1 QVEEH
6 VQAWADAG
14 HELHETQE
22 EIQRLAKMAV
32 AVEDKSESQVCFRLL
47 VVDTSSAK
55 AALADKALQLRS
67 ALLQWLDATWT
78 ADNQAVVNN
87 FEEIVAH
94 MQQTPENTEAM
105 DALEK
110 YLGVIEGQLDDF
122 AAKISYSRK
131 VYGVLYGAQHLLSE
145 FADELYWRMCRWP
158 LLLNSELED
167 VRSRLTRFR
176 TRYMTQLKAEQ
187 VALAKDLAELR
198 AEVDKFTT
206 LGDLKQV
213 DDRTSQVADLHSRLQ
228 RMGELAELYQAR
240 ETIFGLPT
248 TDYPQIELIQ
258 KTLDPYATLWQ
269 TCGEFMRCLPDWM
282 DGPFTEIDADAMAA
296 DVDRWWRGTA
306 KLAKSLEGP
315 PLEVVAQFPVKVD
328 AGFSV
333 SRALQL

>member
-1 QVEEH
+1 V
-6 VQAWADAG
+6 
-14 HELHETQE
+14 
-22 EIQRLAKMAV
+22 
-32 AVEDKSESQVCFRLL
+32 
-47 VVDTSSAK
+47 
-55 AALADKALQLRS
+55 
-67 ALLQWLDATWT
+67 
-78 ADNQAVVNN
+78 
-87 FEEIVAH
+87 
-94 MQQTPENTEAM
+94 
-105 DALEK
+105 
-110 YLGVIEGQLDDF
+110 
-122 AAKISYSRK
+122 YS
-131 VYGVLYGAQHLLSE
+131 VLYGAQHLLSE

-206 LGDLKQV
+206 LGDLKQVAAGLGRV

-315 PLEVVAQFPVKVD
+315 PLEVVAQSALCADLTWVSDAPPQLRTKLEDFQGHMPLIAALRNPGLRDRHWARISAAVQFPVKVD

-333 SRALQL
+333 SRALQLELPKFLAQIEEVSEYASKEYSLERTLDKMQ